1 MGLFRNI
8 LLAAIL
14 PIVLFLVF
22 LFICHSSNRN
32 VYIWADENDSTLITF
47 NQVCTDDSVS
57 FEETIT
63 SIMENGIDNDAYNIT
78 NTLQNS
84 NGSNLISYNDAQIS
98 NDGANLIKN
107 FESCRLTA
115 YKLKG
120 ESRYTIGY
128 GHVIYPG
135 DNTPM
140 KITKS
145 QAEKILKNDLKKY
158 NICIQDM
165 LSELDHRFRYTQ
177 SFIDGLGS
185 LVYNCGPD
193 GVKKTIFWKRM
204 KQCRFDKSTNNIN
217 TDDLKFA
224 IAAVRTANISSRY
237 RKGHTYRRKVETRV
251 MIKKLN

>member
-8 LLAAIL
+8 LIAAIL
-14 PIVLFLVF
+14 PIGLFLVF
-22 LFICHSSNRN
+22 LLIHNSNSN
-32 VYIWADENDSTLITF
+32 NTSINLDENDSTLITF

-63 SIMENGIDNDAYNIT
+63 SIMENGINNDVYKLSNKS
-78 NTLQNS
+78 NS
-84 NGSNLISYNDAQIS
+84 NNLISYNDAKIS
-98 NDGANLIKN
+98 DDGANLIKN

-135 DNTPM
+135 DDMPM
-140 KITKS
+140 KIS
-145 QAEKILKNDLKKY
+145 QEQAEEILDKDLKKY

-165 LSELDHRFRYTQ
+165 LGELDHRFRYTQ

-237 RKGHTYRRKVETRV
+237 KKGHTYRRKVETRV
-251 MIKKLN
+251 MIKKLS

>member
-14 PIVLFLVF
+14 PIGLFLVF
-22 LFICHSSNRN
+22 LFICHNSNCN
-32 VYIWADENDSTLITF
+32 VYIWTEKNDSTLITF

-63 SIMENGIDNDAYNIT
+63 SIMENGINNDAYK
-78 NTLQNS
+78 LS
-84 NGSNLISYNDAQIS
+84 NKSNSNLIAYNDAQIS

-107 FESCRLTA
+107 FESCRLAA

-145 QAEKILKNDLKKY
+145 QAEKILNNDLKKY
-158 NICIQDM
+158 NICLQDM
-165 LSELDHRFRYTQ
+165 LGELDHRFRYTQ

>member
-8 LLAAIL
+8 LIAAIL

-22 LFICHSSNRN
+22 LFIHNSNSN
-32 VYIWADENDSTLITF
+32 TSIKLDKNDSTLITF

-57 FEETIT
+57 FGETIT
-63 SIMENGIDNDAYNIT
+63 AIMENGIDNDVYKVSNKT
-78 NTLQNS
+78 N
-84 NGSNLISYNDAQIS
+84 SNLIAYKDAQIS
-98 NDGANLIKN
+98 DDGVKLIKN

-135 DNTPM
+135 DNIPM

-145 QAEKILKNDLKKY
+145 QAEKILKNDLKRY
-158 NICIQDM
+158 NVYLQEM

-193 GVKKTIFWKRM
+193 GVRKTIFWKRM

-224 IAAVRTANISSRY
+224 IAAVKTANISSRY
-237 RKGHTYRRKVETRV
+237 KKGHTYRRKVETRV
-251 MIKKLN
+251 MIKKLS

>member
-14 PIVLFLVF
+14 PVVLFLVF
-22 LFICHSSNRN
+22 LFIRYTNRN
-32 VYIWADENDSTLITF
+32 VYIWTDENDSTLITF

-63 SIMENGIDNDAYNIT
+63 SIMENGINNEAYK
-78 NTLQNS
+78 LS
-84 NGSNLISYNDAQIS
+84 NKSNNNLIAYNDAQIS

-145 QAEKILKNDLKKY
+145 QAEKILNNDLKKY
-158 NICIQDM
+158 NIYLQDM
-165 LSELDHRFRYTQ
+165 LGELDHRFRYTQ

>member
-14 PIVLFLVF
+14 PIALFLVF
-22 LFICHSSNRN
+22 LFFCHSSNCN
-32 VYIWADENDSTLITF
+32 VYIWTEENDSTLITF

-63 SIMENGIDNDAYNIT
+63 SIMENGINNDVYK
-78 NTLQNS
+78 LSDKSNS
-84 NGSNLISYNDAQIS
+84 NNLIAYNDAQIS
-98 NDGANLIKN
+98 DDGVKLIKN
-107 FESCRLTA
+107 FESCRLAA

-120 ESRYTIGY
+120 ESKYTIGY

-135 DNTPM
+135 DDTPM
-140 KITKS
+140 KITKA

-158 NICIQDM
+158 NICLQDM
-165 LSELDHRFRYTQ
+165 LGELDHRFRYTQ

-251 MIKKLN
+251 MIKKLS

>member
-14 PIVLFLVF
+14 PVVLFLVF
-22 LFICHSSNRN
+22 LFIRYTNRN
-32 VYIWADENDSTLITF
+32 VYIWTDENDSTLITF

-63 SIMENGIDNDAYNIT
+63 SIMENGINNEAYK
-78 NTLQNS
+78 LS
-84 NGSNLISYNDAQIS
+84 NKSNNNLIAYNDAQIS
-98 NDGANLIKN
+98 NDGVNLIKN

-145 QAEKILKNDLKKY
+145 QAEKILNNDLKKY
-158 NICIQDM
+158 NIYLQDM
-165 LSELDHRFRYTQ
+165 LGELDHRFRYTQ

>member
-1 MGLFRNI
+1 MGFLRNI

-14 PIVLFLVF
+14 PIGLFLVF
-22 LFICHSSNRN
+22 LFLHNSSNSN
-32 VYIWADENDSTLITF
+32 NTSMNLNENDSTLITF

-63 SIMENGIDNDAYNIT
+63 SIMENGINNDAYK
-78 NTLQNS
+78 LS
-84 NGSNLISYNDAQIS
+84 NKSNSNLISYKYAHIS
-98 NDGANLIKN
+98 DEGVNLIKN

-135 DNTPM
+135 DNIPM
-140 KITKS
+140 KISQK
-145 QAEKILKNDLKKY
+145 QAESILKKDLKKY
-158 NICIQDM
+158 DKCLQDM
-165 LSELDHRFRYTQ
+165 LGELDHRFRYTQ

-185 LVYNCGPD
+185 LVYNCGPN
-193 GVKKTIFWKRM
+193 GVKKTRFWKRM
-204 KQCRFDKSTNNIN
+204 KECRFDKSTNNIN
-217 TDDLKFA
+217 IDDLKFA
-224 IAAVRTANISSRY
+224 ITAVRTANISNQY
-237 RKGHTYRRKVETRV
+237 RKGHTYRRKIETKV